1 MEDTGDRL
9 QQQKKINESLKRDVE
24 FQKKLN
30 GQLQLTIEQ
39 MEQAQKIEVEQKKRD
54 EDNQEKDK
62 VQVIVQTENAMTK
75 QIEHLKNQLKLMED
89 QLNIKVVEQQ
99 SHIVIEQELRNKND
113 QLLT

>member
-62 VQVIVQTENAMTK
+62 V
-75 QIEHLKNQLKLMED
+75 
-89 QLNIKVVEQQ
+89 
-99 SHIVIEQELRNKND
+99 
-113 QLLT
+113 

>member
-1 MEDTGDRL
+1 
-9 QQQKKINESLKRDVE
+9 
-24 FQKKLN
+24 
-30 GQLQLTIEQ
+30 
-39 MEQAQKIEVEQKKRD
+39 
-54 EDNQEKDK
+54 
-62 VQVIVQTENAMTK
+62 MTK